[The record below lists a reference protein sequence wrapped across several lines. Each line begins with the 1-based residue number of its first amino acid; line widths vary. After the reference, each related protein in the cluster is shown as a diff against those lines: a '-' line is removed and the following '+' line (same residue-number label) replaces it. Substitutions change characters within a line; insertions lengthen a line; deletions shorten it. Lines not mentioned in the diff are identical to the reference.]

1 MFRNTCSMLLKGK
14 SIYFPIMNQNA
25 FHEFEIY
32 IYTFCMFIEG
42 KTFWN
47 IEVMSFIGNVSW
59 LKPFKTI

>member
-42 KTFWN
+42 KTF
-47 IEVMSFIGNVSW
+47 
-59 LKPFKTI
+59 